1 MMFDKLAAVEASYE
15 ALMTQLAEQGAHGDP
30 AQYARHAKALSEL
43 EPLVDCFRKYK
54 AVSAEI
60 AQIEELAR
68 TGDAEMRDLAGAELK
83 TLTERRDALLS
94 EIKMRLVPKDPNDDR
109 NVMLEIRAGTGGDEA
124 GLFAADLYRMYARFA
139 QRRGWAV
146 KEINLNF
153 AEITG
158 EGAFDT
164 LKKESGVHR
173 VQRIPKTERA
183 GRIHT
188 STATVAVLPRVSSK
202 EIEINPAHLKID
214 TFRSSGHGGQ
224 NVQKVE
230 TAVRITH
237 LPTGVTV
244 ACQDERSQI
253 QNREKA
259 MEIIRAKLYQMLQE
273 QQKTGVDQLRR
284 EQVGGAERSEK
295 IRTWNFPQDRI
306 TDHRFGVSVGNIE
319 SVLDGNLDSLLKK
332 IGRS

>member
-1 MMFDKLAAVEASYE
+1 VIQTA
-15 ALMTQLAEQGAHGDP
+15 
-30 AQYARHAKALSEL
+30 
-43 EPLVDCFRKYK
+43 
-54 AVSAEI
+54 I
-60 AQIEELAR
+60 
-68 TGDAEMRDLAGAELK
+68 
-83 TLTERRDALLS
+83 
-94 EIKMRLVPKDPNDDR
+94 
-109 NVMLEIRAGTGGDEA
+109 LEIRAGTGGDEA

-139 QRRGWAV
+139 QRRGWSV
-146 KEINLNF
+146 REIDRNF
-153 AEITG
+153 AEIAG

-173 VQRIPKTERA
+173 VQRVPRTERS

-188 STATVAVLPRVSSK
+188 STATVAVLPKVSSK

-214 TFRSSGHGGQ
+214 TFRASGHGGQ

-259 MEIIRAKLYQMLQE
+259 LEIIRAKIYQMLQD

-284 EQVGGAERSEK
+284 EQVGGAGRAEK
-295 IRTWNFPQDRI
+295 IRTWNFPQDRV
-306 TDHRFGVSVGNIE
+306 TDHRFGVTTGNLETI
-319 SVLDGNLDSLLKK
+319 LDGNLDLLLKK
-332 IGRS
+332 ISGRN